1 MGHVFQSQQQFPF
14 QNHIPQ
20 NRDFHGKIIYCIVG
34 AFSSHVWV
42 TLLSLSVPFSW
53 PLYKSPRS
61 SRRFF
66 NPKNSAQFPAEHL
79 KSKTNIPQTATDDDH
94 LPWTGWVEITSWS
107 TASDWFAFLFLW
119 VYTIVRLIVYVCM
132 YIYIYIWCIFQV
144 YLSICLSICLSVCL
158 SVCLSICLSV
168 YLSICLSVYLS
179 IYLSVC
185 LSVCLSICL
194 SVYLSICLSVYL
206 SMCLSIYLTIYL
218 STYLPIYLSI
228 YLSN

>member
-132 YIYIYIWCIFQV
+132 YIYIWCIFQVYLSVCLSVCLSVYLSVCLSVYLSICLSV

-168 YLSICLSVYLS
+168 YLSICLCVYLY
-179 IYLSVC
+179 I
-185 LSVCLSICL
+185 
-194 SVYLSICLSVYL
+194 
-206 SMCLSIYLTIYL
+206 
-218 STYLPIYLSI
+218 
-228 YLSN
+228 

>member
-1 MGHVFQSQQQFPF
+1 MGHFFQSQQQFPF

-132 YIYIYIWCIFQV
+132 YVYIYDAYFKSIYLSVCLSVCLSVYLSVCLSVYLSICLSV
-144 YLSICLSICLSVCL
+144 YLSICLSIYLSVYL

-168 YLSICLSVYLS
+168 YLSICLSVYLP
-179 IYLSVC
+179 
-185 LSVCLSICL
+185 
-194 SVYLSICLSVYL
+194 
-206 SMCLSIYLTIYL
+206 IYL